1 MDSFFLARVFS
12 LPLFYVGY
20 QARGLV
26 REISHKPQIAT
37 TLFEGSDHTGDGEA
51 MSSSCIEEVSIRDNE
66 WYRIASEM
74 LNRAGITINGSAP
87 SDIQVKNPH
96 FFKRVLQEG
105 SLGLGESYMDGWWE
119 CERLDQFF
127 TKVLRAGLE
136 KQLPHHFK
144 DTLRILGARLVNLQ
158 SKKRAWIVGKEHYD
172 LGNDL
177 FSRMLDPHMQYSC
190 GYWKEADN
198 LVQAQNNKLKLICDK
213 LQLQPGMRVLDIGCG
228 WGGLAEFAARHY
240 GVSVVG
246 VTISAEQQKMA
257 QARCEGLDV
266 TILLQDYRDL
276 HDSFDRIVSVGM
288 FEHVGPKNYATY
300 FEVADRNLK
309 PDGIFLLH
317 TIGSRKT
324 DNNVDPW
331 IDKYI
336 FPNGCLPSVRQIA
349 DASERH
355 FVMEDW
361 HNFGADYDKTLMAWH
376 ERFLSAWPEIA
387 DNYSERFKRMFSY
400 YLNACAGA
408 FRARDIQLWQVVFS
422 RGIENGLRVPR

>member
-1 MDSFFLARVFS
+1 
-12 LPLFYVGY
+12 
-20 QARGLV
+20 
-26 REISHKPQIAT
+26 
-37 TLFEGSDHTGDGEA
+37 

-66 WYRIASEM
+66 WYRIANEM
-74 LNRAGITINGSAP
+74 LTRAGITVNGP
-87 SDIQVKNPH
+87 HPFDIQVKHPD

-105 SLGLGESYMDGWWE
+105 SLGLGESFMDGWWD
-119 CERLDQFF
+119 CERLDIFF
-127 TKVLRAGLE
+127 NKVIRAGLE
-136 KQLPHHFK
+136 KQLPHHLK
-144 DTLRILGARLVNLQ
+144 DTLRIAAARLVNLQ

-177 FSRMLDPHMQYSC
+177 FSRMLDEHMQYSC
-190 GYWKEADN
+190 GYWKDATTLSE
-198 LVQAQNNKLKLICDK
+198 AQNAKLRMICDK
-213 LQLQPGMRVLDIGCG
+213 LHMEPGMTLLDIGCG
-228 WGGLAEFAARHY
+228 WGGLAEYAARNY
-240 GVSVVG
+240 GVSVHG

-257 QARCEGLDV
+257 QDRCTGLDV

-276 HDSFDRIVSVGM
+276 DMQFDRIVSVGM

-300 FEVADRNLK
+300 FDVADRNLK
-309 PDGIFLLH
+309 PEGIFLLH
-317 TIGSRKT
+317 TIGSNKT
-324 DNNVDPW
+324 GNSVDPW

-336 FPNGCLPSVRQIA
+336 FPNGCLPSIRQIA
-349 DASERH
+349 DASESH

-376 ERFLSAWPEIA
+376 ERFLACWPEIA

-422 RGIENGLRVPR
+422 RGVENGLRVPR

>member
-1 MDSFFLARVFS
+1 
-12 LPLFYVGY
+12 
-20 QARGLV
+20 
-26 REISHKPQIAT
+26 
-37 TLFEGSDHTGDGEA
+37 

-66 WYRIASEM
+66 WYRIANEM
-74 LNRAGITINGSAP
+74 LTRAGITVNGP
-87 SDIQVKNPH
+87 HPFDIQVKHPD

-105 SLGLGESYMDGWWE
+105 SLGLGESFMDGWWD
-119 CERLDQFF
+119 CERLDAFF
-127 TKVLRAGLE
+127 SKVIRAGLE
-136 KQLPHHFK
+136 HQLPHHIK
-144 DTLRILGARLVNLQ
+144 DTLRIAAARLVNLQ

-177 FSRMLDPHMQYSC
+177 FSRMLDEHMQYSC
-190 GYWKEADN
+190 GYWKEAAT
-198 LVQAQNNKLKLICDK
+198 LSEAQDAKLKMICDK
-213 LQLQPGMRVLDIGCG
+213 LHMEPGMTLLDIGCG
-228 WGGLAEFAARHY
+228 WGGLAEYAARHY
-240 GVSVVG
+240 GVKVHG

-257 QARCEGLDV
+257 QDRCAGLDV

-276 HDSFDRIVSVGM
+276 NEQFDRIVSVGM

-300 FEVADRNLK
+300 FKVVDRNLK

-317 TIGSRKT
+317 TIGSNKT

-349 DASERH
+349 EASEGH

-361 HNFGADYDKTLMAWH
+361 HNFGADYDKTLMAWD
-376 ERFLSAWPEIA
+376 ERFHASWPEIA

-422 RGIENGLRVPR
+422 RGVENGLRVPH